1 MEKQLPKSYN
11 PQESEEKIYEIW
23 EKGGYFTPQSQ
34 DGEKPFV
41 IMMPPPNVTGNLHIG
56 HALNTTIQ
64 DILIRYH
71 RMKGDVTLWLPG
83 TDHAGIATQN
93 VVEKSL
99 LKEGLTRHNLG
110 REKFI
115 EKVWEWVKNY
125 GGNIKRQ
132 LKRIGASCDW
142 SRERFTLDE
151 GFSLAVKTAFVELYK
166 KGLIYRG
173 DYIVNW
179 CPRCASVIADDEVE
193 YKEQDSYLYYLK
205 YPLENSEEYVV
216 VATTRPETILADS
229 ALAFNLK
236 DKRYSHLKEKKAIL
250 PLVGRKLPFVESPL
264 VNPDFGTGLLKVTP
278 GHDVVDWEI
287 GKQYSLP
294 IYSVIGFDGK
304 MNQEAGKD
312 FEGLSVK
319 QAREKIVGMLEDQGF
334 LLKKENYTHSVGH
347 CYRCN
352 TIIEPLVSTQW
363 FVKMKPLAEKALKS
377 LEANQPQFFPFR
389 FKKIYKDWLLNIKD
403 WCISRQLWWG
413 HQIPVYYCQNKNCG
427 NIMVDYSMPQKCPVC
442 GGKDIVQDSDVLDT
456 WFSSSLWPFG
466 TLGWPLQTKD
476 FKYFYPT
483 SVLVT
488 APDIIFFW
496 VARMIMMGLE
506 FTGKVPFQTV
516 YLHGLVRDE
525 KGQKMSK
532 SKGNVID
539 PMVMIERYSAD
550 ALRMGLIAGVAPGH
564 DVPLSEGKIKGFR
577 NFGNKIWNA
586 TRFILLALEKELQ
599 LKEKIKDYATD
610 ISKLQLKQS
619 ETQKILNEVEKLTQK
634 VTNAIES
641 FRLSDAALEAYH
653 FFWDRFCDEFIEYS
667 KKYIWEGSDEEK
679 IEVLSVLLFVLK
691 RLLVLLHPFIPF
703 VTEWCWQ
710 QIEEGKDYLIS
721 QPWPK
726 IRQL

>member
-1 MEKQLPKSYN
+1 
-11 PQESEEKIYEIW
+11 
-23 EKGGYFTPQSQ
+23 
-34 DGEKPFV
+34 
-41 IMMPPPNVTGNLHIG
+41 MMPPPNVTGNLHIG

-132 LKRIGASCDW
+132 LRRIGASCDW

-205 YPLENSEEYVV
+205 YSLENSEEYVV

-229 ALAFNLK
+229 ALAFNPK
-236 DKRYSHLKEKKAIL
+236 DKRYSHLKEKKAVL

-287 GKQYSLP
+287 GKQHSLP
-294 IYSVIGFDGK
+294 IYSVIGFNGK

-377 LEANQPQFFPFR
+377 LEANQPQFFPSR

-483 SVLVT
+483 SILVT

-506 FTGKVPFQTV
+506 FTGKMPFQIV

-619 ETQKILNEVEKLTQK
+619 ETQKILNEVEKLTQR